1 VPRYDAEFW
10 SKARR
15 ARDKLEKQY
24 IFHPDV
30 SLIDIGY
37 APDQSDENEET
48 IALRIHVKE
57 RWMQAGPEER
67 IDFPTT
73 MDGIPVV
80 VVPGDYELSSDALS
94 VDE

>member
-1 VPRYDAEFW
+1 MPNHDAEFW
-10 SKARR
+10 NKARR
-15 ARDKLEKQY
+15 ARDKLVKQY
-24 IFHPDV
+24 IYHPDV

-37 APDQSDENEET
+37 APDQSDEHEET

-57 RWMQAGPEER
+57 SWLQAEPEER
-67 IDFPTT
+67 VDFPTI

-80 VVPGDYELSSDALS
+80 VVPGDYDLSSDTLS